1 MFEMDFSGNS
11 EISSKSLS
19 RDDPVFM
26 NKVSKAN
33 HHRSIG
39 QYEIPLPLSED
50 DLKLYNNKKVA
61 DYRLQKL

>member
-39 QYEIPLPLSED
+39 QYEIPLPFRED
-50 DLKLYNNKKVA
+50 DLKL
-61 DYRLQKL
+61 